1 MFREDGSLY
10 MRGRVLDRES
20 LWRQTIS
27 TMPLVKNPV
36 HSLGRATNSTPSV
49 ESRPLSKRIV
59 ESLGLVLI
67 MYSEFL
73 LSGF

>member
-27 TMPLVKNPV
+27 TMPLLKNSV
-36 HSLGRATNSTPSV
+36 HSLGRATNSKPSV